1 MSKLI
6 PTIVQKRSTFE
17 VIKINNKMGNYIQEN
32 LIKDEQIEFET
43 TYHWIIFC
51 NLRAIFTLF
60 IAPMLDRYSDEFAIT
75 NKRIIVKTG
84 LISRKTL
91 EMNLSKIESV
101 NVDQSILGRMLG
113 YGTIRIIGTGGT
125 REEFPNISNPIEFRK
140 KFQELS

>member
-1 MSKLI
+1 
-6 PTIVQKRSTFE
+6 
-17 VIKINNKMGNYIQEN
+17 MGNYIREN

-60 IAPMLDRYSDEFAIT
+60 IVPMFDRYSDEFAIT

-91 EMNLSKIESV
+91 EMNLNKIESV

-113 YGTIRIIGTGGT
+113 YGTITIIGTGGT

>member
-1 MSKLI
+1 
-6 PTIVQKRSTFE
+6 
-17 VIKINNKMGNYIQEN
+17 MGNYIQEN

-91 EMNLSKIESV
+91 EMNLNKIESV

>member
-1 MSKLI
+1 
-6 PTIVQKRSTFE
+6 
-17 VIKINNKMGNYIQEN
+17 MGNYIQDN

-125 REEFPNISNPIEFRK
+125 REEFPNISNPIQFRK